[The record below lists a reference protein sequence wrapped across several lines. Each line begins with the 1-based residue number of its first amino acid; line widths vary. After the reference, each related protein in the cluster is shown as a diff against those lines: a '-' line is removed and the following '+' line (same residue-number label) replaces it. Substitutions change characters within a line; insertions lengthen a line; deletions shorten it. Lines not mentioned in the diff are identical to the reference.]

1 MIWLFCLVILPL
13 IVALLLR
20 WNSGVGFWVTYAD
33 RGRNE
38 ELFVSRSH
46 RLRGKPDF
54 IERSRAGIV
63 PVEYKSHKGKV
74 HQAFRNHV
82 IQVLAY
88 CFLLEDV
95 YGPGKVTKGRVV
107 YDEGSFDVPF
117 RDKERVEIARIMSRM
132 RMQVRGR
139 AKRTHTEAGK
149 CRSCAFQKHCDQK
162 SLV

>member
-1 MIWLFCLVILPL
+1 MLWLFCLASLLL

-20 WNSGVGFWVTYAD
+20 WNSGVGFWITYAD

-38 ELFVSRSH
+38 EIFVSRSN

-54 IERSRAGIV
+54 IERTRAGIV
-63 PVEYKSHKGKV
+63 PVEYKSYRGKV

-95 YGPGKVTKGRVV
+95 FGLGKVKKGRVV
-107 YDEGSFDVPF
+107 YDEGSFDVPY
-117 RDKERVEIARIMSRM
+117 RAKERLEIAHIMSRM

-149 CRSCAFQKHCDQK
+149 CRSCAFQKQCDQ